1 MVRAQVINGVCAI
14 MAVQKVGLSIAQG
27 TWSALSIF
35 VSFIW
40 GAFIFHERVR
50 SLPLSF
56 AGARGLPCCAE
67 HAPHRLWTM
76 HWHANRLLTGLF
88 QSSDHA
94 VWLLAQ
100 ASS

>member
-1 MVRAQVINGVCAI
+1 MCAI

-56 AGARGLPCCAE
+56 VGAHTASCM
-67 HAPHRLWTM
+67 PHQLWTL
-76 HWHANRLLTGLF
+76 HACRHTAP
-88 QSSDHA
+88 QSS
-94 VWLLAQ
+94 
-100 ASS
+100 S